1 MRIARYIRRH
11 HIGLIALFIALTG
24 TAYAGTQVAS
34 HPADSQAVTA
44 KKKKKKVKL
53 IPGPAGPQGPKGDTG
68 AQGPGA
74 TSLTSTV
81 PVTPTGTY
89 QPLTTIE
96 GMTIEGACSSNSHV
110 VSLRISPAGST
121 STLRISGTTFNGTS
135 VQPFDFDG
143 ASGPT
148 NTASAAIID
157 LDVIARDTAVSSA
170 FTRLD
175 LHVETNGSAACPVSG
190 MFTPSS

>member
-1 MRIARYIRRH
+1 VRIARYIRQH

-24 TAYAGTQVAS
+24 TAYAGTQMAS
-34 HPADSQAVTA
+34 RPADSQAVKA
-44 KKKKKKVKL
+44 KKKKKVKL

-74 TSLTSTV
+74 TSLISTV
-81 PVTPTGTY
+81 PVTPTGLY
-89 QPLTTIE
+89 EPVTTIN
-96 GMTIEGACSSNSHV
+96 GLTIEGACSSNLNK
-110 VSLRISPAGST
+110 VSLRISATTGSG
-121 STLRISGTTFNGTS
+121 STLRISGTTFDGTA
-135 VQPFDFDG
+135 VQSFDFDG
-143 ASGPT
+143 AGGPT

-157 LDVIARDTAVSSA
+157 LDVIARNTAVSGS

-175 LHVETNGSAACPVSG
+175 LHVQTNGSAACPVSG